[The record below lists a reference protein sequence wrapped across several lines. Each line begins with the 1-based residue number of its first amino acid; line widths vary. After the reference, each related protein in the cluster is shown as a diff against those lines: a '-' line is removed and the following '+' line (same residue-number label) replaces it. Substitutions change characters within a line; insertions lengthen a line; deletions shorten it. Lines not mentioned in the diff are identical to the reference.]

1 MGLTGAASTH
11 PERFP
16 RFPYSDEEKDPKV
29 TKAFAPNPHIAQAQ
43 PHDDLGCTVQPNLD
57 EPVRIGREAW
67 LRLTNN
73 QTFSDWLLV
82 GDALLVGRTEAMRTA
97 HTNTPEGS
105 RYNREYS
112 AWLKANKFDGIDKST
127 RSRLLECLAH
137 RPKIE
142 AWLATLTTGERLKLN
157 HPAVIL
163 RRWKRTVVKKPDD
176 TAPPKLSSAAKL
188 KESIVALE
196 EENARMKRE
205 IERGGGDL
213 WTPQDTPKDIARVIF
228 QKISRS
234 KARDVARELNRLARE
249 VEKANAASATVEVHA

>member
-1 MGLTGAASTH
+1 M
-11 PERFP
+11 
-16 RFPYSDEEKDPKV
+16 
-29 TKAFAPNPHIAQAQ
+29 TKAFAPNPHIAQDQ
-43 PHDDLGCTVQPNLD
+43 PHDDLGCAVQPNLD
-57 EPVRIGREAW
+57 DQVRIGREAW

-73 QTFSDWLLV
+73 PTFTDWLLV
-82 GDALLVGRTEAMRTA
+82 GDALLAGRTEAMRTA
-97 HTNTPEGS
+97 HTNSPQGS

-112 AWLKANKFDGIDKST
+112 SWLKANKFDGIDKST
-127 RSRLLECLAH
+127 RSRLLECLKH

-142 AWLATLTTGERLKLN
+142 AWLATLTTGEHLKLN

-163 RRWKRTVVKKPDD
+163 RRWQRTIVKKPDA
-176 TAPPKLSSAAKL
+176 TAPKVSPVAKL
-188 KESIVALE
+188 KQSVIALE
-196 EENARMKRE
+196 EENTRMKRE

-249 VEKANAASATVEVHA
+249 IEKANAASATVEVHA